1 MKFIVSIYT
10 LLFGC
15 FILFS
20 FKSNKKDIVVDFY
33 NQLQGEYS
41 SEIQSKKDTSYF
53 NIYLAMYPIWENRT
67 DGKWLYVEQAMAS
80 KREKPYR
87 QRIYQIKKGE
97 NNEVISVIYTFEN
110 PLEYANA
117 HQNKELLQKLTF
129 DKITSKVGC
138 EVYMKP
144 TKNGFEG
151 GTKGQGCASNLRGAS
166 YTTTEIKL
174 EKDKLISWDR
184 GFFMDGKQAWGA
196 EKGGYIFIKHKTF

>member
-1 MKFIVSIYT
+1 MKVVIFTFLLLGSII
-10 LLFGC
+10 LFG
-15 FILFS
+15 FS
-20 FKSNKKDIVVDFY
+20 SKEKDLVTEFY

-41 SEIQSKKDTSYF
+41 SEAQSKEDTSYF
-53 NIYLAMYPIWENRT
+53 NIYLAMYPIWTDRT
-67 DGKWLYVEQAMAS
+67 DGKWLYVEQAMAA

-97 NNEVISVIYTFEN
+97 NDEIISVIYTFEN

-138 EVYMKP
+138 EVYMNA

-151 GTKGQGCASNLRGAS
+151 GTKGLGCASNLRGAS

-174 EKDKLISWDR
+174 EKEKLISWDR
-184 GFFMDGKQAWGA
+184 GFFAEGKQAWGA
-196 EKGGYIFIKHKTF
+196 EKGGYIFVKQKTF

>member
-1 MKFIVSIYT
+1 MKVVICTFLLLGSII
-10 LLFGC
+10 LFG
-15 FILFS
+15 FS
-20 FKSNKKDIVVDFY
+20 SKEKDIVAEFY

-41 SEIQSKKDTSYF
+41 SEAQSKEDTSYF
-53 NIYLAMYPIWENRT
+53 NIYLAMYPIWTDRT
-67 DGKWLYVEQAMAS
+67 DGKWLYVEQAMAA

-138 EVYMKP
+138 EVYMNA

-151 GTKGQGCASNLRGAS
+151 GTKGLGCASNLRGAS

-184 GFFMDGKQAWGA
+184 GFFTDGKQAWGA
-196 EKGGYIFIKHKTF
+196 EKGGYIFIKQKTF

>member
-1 MKFIVSIYT
+1 MKVVICTFLLLGSII
-10 LLFGC
+10 LFG
-15 FILFS
+15 FS
-20 FKSNKKDIVVDFY
+20 SKEKDIVAEFY

-41 SEIQSKKDTSYF
+41 SEAQSKEDTSYF
-53 NIYLAMYPIWENRT
+53 NIYLAMYPIWTDRT
-67 DGKWLYVEQAMAS
+67 DGKWLYVEQAMAA

-129 DKITSKVGC
+129 DKISSKVGC
-138 EVYMKP
+138 EVYMNA

-151 GTKGQGCASNLRGAS
+151 GTKGLGCASNLRGAS
-166 YTTTEIKL
+166 YTTTQIKM
-174 EKDKLISWDR
+174 ENNTLISWDR
-184 GFFMDGKQAWGA
+184 GFFIDGKQAWGA
-196 EKGGYIFIKHKTF
+196 EKGGYIFVKQKTF

>member
-1 MKFIVSIYT
+1 MKVVICTFLLLGSVV
-10 LLFGC
+10 LFG
-15 FILFS
+15 FS
-20 FKSNKKDIVVDFY
+20 SKEKDLVTEFY

-41 SEIQSKKDTSYF
+41 SEAQSKEDTSYF
-53 NIYLAMYPIWENRT
+53 NIYLAMYPIWTDRT
-67 DGKWLYVEQAMAS
+67 DGKWLYVEQAMAA

-129 DKITSKVGC
+129 DQITSKVGC
-138 EVYMKP
+138 EVYMNA

-151 GTKGQGCASNLRGAS
+151 GTKELGCASNLRGAS

-184 GFFMDGKQAWGA
+184 GFFTDGKQAWGA
-196 EKGGYIFIKHKTF
+196 EKGGYIFIKQKTF

>member
-1 MKFIVSIYT
+1 MKVALSTFLMIGSFV
-10 LLFGC
+10 LFG
-15 FILFS
+15 FLPKENDNIT
-20 FKSNKKDIVVDFY
+20 IFY

-41 SEIQSKKDTSYF
+41 SEAQSKEDTSYF
-53 NIYLAMYPIWENRT
+53 NIYLAMYPIWTDRT
-67 DGKWLYVEQAMAS
+67 DGKWLYVEQAMAA

-87 QRIYQIKKGE
+87 QRIYQIKKGG
-97 NNEVISVIYTFEN
+97 NNEVISLIYTFEN

-117 HQNKELLQKLTF
+117 HQNKEILKKLTF

-138 EVYMKP
+138 EVYMNA

-174 EKDKLISWDR
+174 EKEKLISWDR
-184 GFFMDGKQAWGA
+184 GFFTDGKQAWGA
-196 EKGGYIFIKHKTF
+196 EKGGYIFVKQKTF

>member
-1 MKFIVSIYT
+1 MKVVICTFLLLGSII
-10 LLFGC
+10 LFG
-15 FILFS
+15 FS
-20 FKSNKKDIVVDFY
+20 SKEKDIVAEFY

-41 SEIQSKKDTSYF
+41 SEAQSKKDTSYF
-53 NIYLAMYPIWENRT
+53 NIYLAMYPIWTDRT
-67 DGKWLYVEQAMAS
+67 DGKWLYVEQAMAA

-117 HQNKELLQKLTF
+117 HQNKEILQKLTF

-144 TKNGFEG
+144 TKNGFKG

-184 GFFMDGKQAWGA
+184 GFFTDGKQAWGA
-196 EKGGYIFIKHKTF
+196 EKGGYIFIKQKTF